1 MILYNCVGHEI
12 KETDFLN
19 KCINKRKAVYHNC
32 LRAEQGSERLCLFLG
47 CVRLES
53 VDKGKELES

>member
-1 MILYNCVGHEI
+1 MTEI
-12 KETDFLN
+12 KEANFLN